1 MVFPCPPWR
10 TLGARG
16 DLLRCRPDAGSRAD
30 ESLPAGAGPNDV
42 ATRLDAASG
51 RPWATGHDVT
61 GSGRYSW
68 RAIPR
73 ASCAPPAGSRSA
85 HIRANG
91 VYQQDPSRPG
101 SHVRIFGSMR
111 ASAQGPLPCSMRS
124 STPASAGRPQK
135 AAGAGGLTG
144 SPALGAADF
153 EAGRDGRPYTWA
165 NGICATGRA
174 PLRRCS
180 RRCIKRQV
188 RHGDPRWQW
197 ARFGD
202 PLWKRARKLVTER
215 GCVTGDHTDP
225 PSGAVS
231 GIPGVRRH
239 GPQMGRPGVQ
249 RSFAAGLNVYRTC
262 RIADVARVHTHART
276 SMIIHCSAH
285 PLDVSDQARHPIR
298 ERPDR
303 RLLIVR
309 VIDRGSLLTKR
320 YFQFWRGHCRH
331 GTTVFTADR

>member
-1 MVFPCPPWR
+1 MVFPFPPWR
-10 TLGARG
+10 ILGARG
-16 DLLRCRPDAGSRAD
+16 DLLRCHPDAGSRAD
-30 ESLPAGAGPNDV
+30 ESLPP
-42 ATRLDAASG
+42 G
-51 RPWATGHDVT
+51 RPKRWRHPPGCGERAPWATGHDVT

-73 ASCAPPAGSRSA
+73 ASCAPSAGSRSA
-85 HIRANG
+85 HIWMIG
-91 VYQQDPSRPG
+91 VYQPDPVGPALTCAYSAAC
-101 SHVRIFGSMR
+101 VRALRDRCR
-111 ASAQGPLPCSMRS
+111 AQCVAARLP
-124 STPASAGRPQK
+124 PAGRPQK

-144 SPALGAADF
+144 SPGLGAADL

-180 RRCIKRQV
+180 RRCTKRQV
-188 RHGDPRWQW
+188 RQGDPRWQW

-231 GIPGVRRH
+231 GILGVRRR
-239 GPQMGRPGVQ
+239 GPQMGRSGVQ

-262 RIADVARVHTHART
+262 RCERVRPVHSYAEA
-276 SMIIHCSAH
+276 SMS
-285 PLDVSDQARHPIR
+285 IR
-298 ERPDR
+298 DPQ
-303 RLLIVR
+303 R
-309 VIDRGSLLTKR
+309 VLVK
-320 YFQFWRGHCRH
+320 
-331 GTTVFTADR
+331 